1 MTGQPRQA
9 LPGIDATTPTEVPA
23 AGWKQILVRA
33 FKEGGKDN
41 VSILSG
47 GIAYAVFT
55 SLVPTLSAVIL
66 VYGLVVS
73 PDQAARQVQSLA
85 GNLPANARGV
95 LQTLV
100 STITSSNSGALGI
113 GLVISVLL
121 ALFSASG
128 AVNSMITAVNV
139 AYDEE
144 NTRNFVK
151 KRLIAFGLTVGGIV
165 FFVVVLGIVAGLPVV
180 LKAVN
185 LGDLAGVLTQ
195 VASVAL
201 LAVLF
206 VMALAVLYRVAPD
219 RDSPRFA
226 WTSPGALAAAVVWVI
241 ASAALGV
248 YVRIGNFGS
257 AFGPLAGVIVL
268 LFWLYLTAYV
278 ILLGAEINSEA
289 ELQTAR
295 DTTRG
300 DPLPLGDRKARRPTG
315 FPEGASLSRAE
326 AAAAEGVD
334 EAALVDGDTGVTAGV
349 SAGSGAGSRG
359 GQDETG
365 ADHRARAV
373 AASTHHRRRGATMSS
388 DREAGQRT
396 GRRSLDGR
404 AGQDA
409 VRAGVDLVRSEIQL
423 AMIELKAK
431 GKKLGLGGGL
441 LGGAGTI
448 ALYGINAAI
457 ATVIIVLAL
466 VLPLWLAALIVTV
479 VLFGLAGILALLG
492 RRELVQGTPPI
503 PREAIASTKKDVA
516 ALKEA
521 AHR

>member
-9 LPGIDATTPTEVPA
+9 PPGIDASTPTEVA
-23 AGWKQILVRA
+23 AGGWKQILIRS
-33 FKEGGKDN
+33 FKEGGRDN
-41 VSILSG
+41 VSILAG

-73 PDQAARQVQSLA
+73 PEQAARQVRSLT

-100 STITSSNSGALGI
+100 STITSGSSGALGI
-113 GLVISVLL
+113 GLVVSILL

-144 NTRNFVK
+144 NTRNFLK
-151 KRLIAFGLTVGGIV
+151 KRLIAYGLTAGGIV
-165 FFVVVLGIVAGLPVV
+165 FFVLVLGIVAGLPVV
-180 LKAVN
+180 LKTVN
-185 LGDLAGVLTQ
+185 LGDVAGVLTQ
-195 VASVAL
+195 VASVVL
-201 LAVLF
+201 LAALF
-206 VMALAVLYRVAPD
+206 VVALAVLYRVAPD
-219 RDSPRFA
+219 RDSPKFA
-226 WTSPGALAAAVVWVI
+226 WTTPGALAAAVVWVI
-241 ASAALGV
+241 ASAALGL

-257 AFGPLAGVIVL
+257 AFGPLAGVVVL

-300 DPLPLGDRKARRPTG
+300 DPLPLGDRKARKADRL
-315 FPEGASLSRAE
+315 PEGASVGRAE
-326 AAAAEGVD
+326 AAAAEGFD
-334 EAALVDGDTGVTAGV
+334 EAAVSGVPAGGR
-349 SAGSGAGSRG
+349 AGPSG

-365 ADHRARAV
+365 AGYGSRTADGAV
-373 AASTHHRRRGATMSS
+373 YHRRRGATMSS
-388 DREAGQRT
+388 DREPGSAPAGGAST
-396 GRRSLDGR
+396 GELVKTLSE
-404 AGQDA
+404 Q
-409 VRAGVDLVRSEIQL
+409 VSTLVRSEIQL
-423 AMIELKAK
+423 AMVELKAK
-431 GKKLGLGGGL
+431 GKKLGLGAGL
-441 LGGAGTI
+441 LGGGGTV

-479 VLFGLAGILALLG
+479 ALFGLAGILALLG

-503 PREAIASTKKDVA
+503 PREAIASTKQDIA